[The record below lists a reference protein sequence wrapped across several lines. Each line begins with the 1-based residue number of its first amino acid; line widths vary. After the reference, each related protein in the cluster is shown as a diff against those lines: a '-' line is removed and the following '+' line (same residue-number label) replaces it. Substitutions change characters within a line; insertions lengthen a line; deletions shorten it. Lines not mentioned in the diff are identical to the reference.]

1 MTDTTKIA
9 AARIDVARTRASLL
23 ETARELQAR
32 LQPKTIA
39 GEVWEKAKDKGAD
52 IAEGAVDAVA
62 KRPLAVGSVVAAIAI
77 LLVLVTWVFFRAANL
92 PSALRYLGDMAGL
105 GEPQTGAALIGG
117 IIYQP
122 YYALTMGMAAAVV
135 WLCPQTWDWTRTLTA
150 PKAAIAFAALLLAIA
165 ALTTQAYNPFIYFIF

>member
-1 MTDTTKIA
+1 MQ
-9 AARIDVARTRASLL
+9 VAVTF
-23 ETARELQAR
+23 
-32 LQPKTIA
+32 
-39 GEVWEKAKDKGAD
+39 V
-52 IAEGAVDAVA
+52 
-62 KRPLAVGSVVAAIAI
+62 
-77 LLVLVTWVFFRAANL
+77 LVLVTWVFFRAADL
-92 PSALRYLGDMAGL
+92 PSAMRYLGDMAGL
-105 GEPQTGAALIGG
+105 GEPQTGAALLGG